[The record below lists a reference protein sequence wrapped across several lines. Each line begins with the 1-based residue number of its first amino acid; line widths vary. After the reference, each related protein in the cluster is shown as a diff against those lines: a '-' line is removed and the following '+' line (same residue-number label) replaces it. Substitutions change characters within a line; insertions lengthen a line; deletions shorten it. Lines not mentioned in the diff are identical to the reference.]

1 MEMIE
6 TIIIGNKSIEMR
18 ADGATPFLYKQ
29 AFGKDLIKIFA
40 DAMEGA
46 DTAVASE
53 MASELGFVM
62 AQQAK
67 SPDPLNVNLSK
78 GEFMKWLS
86 QFEPLDLATS
96 SIDIINLYIGT
107 YKTDSTAKKKD
118 NLQIEN

>member
-1 MEMIE
+1 MTE
-6 TIIIGNKSIEMR
+6 IINIGDKAVEMR

-29 AFGKDLIKIFA
+29 AFSKDLIKILS
-40 DAMEGA
+40 DATEGA

-118 NLQIEN
+118 DLQIEN

>member
-1 MEMIE
+1 MTE
-6 TIIIGNKSIEMR
+6 IINIGDKAVEMR

-29 AFGKDLIKIFA
+29 AFSKDLIKIFS
-40 DAMEGA
+40 DATEGA

-67 SPDPLNVNLSK
+67 NPDPLNVNLSK

-118 NLQIEN
+118 DLQTEN